1 MKPLPKPLVFLT
13 GIALCACGGST
24 ARDEVDAA
32 WQDTASDV
40 GPPSDASVGPPDRGI
55 IIVDPRDPIVPR
67 DPRESGA
74 TVEPDGRVTWPRS
87 DSAVE
92 TPDADNWDAGASCPQ
107 NVPTDGDACT
117 PMEGCSYPIDCCGI
131 VAGYWRAN
139 CVGGK
144 WSVRADPNGEFCAA
158 CQPFPREGEA
168 CSLEDACQSG
178 PPPICLTR
186 TCYAAPVVA
195 TCSAGKWSISGRCD
209 K

>member
-1 MKPLPKPLVFLT
+1 MKRIPKVLVFLT
-13 GIALCACGGST
+13 GVAFYACGGST

-32 WQDTASDV
+32 WQDTASDL
-40 GPPSDASVGPPDRGI
+40 GLPRDALGPPDGGI

-74 TVEPDGRVTWPRS
+74 SIEPDGRVTWPRS

-107 NVPTDGDACT
+107 NVPMEGDSCSQ
-117 PMEGCSYPIDCCGI
+117 MEGCSYPIDCCGI
-131 VAGYWRAN
+131 VAGFWRAY
-139 CVGGK
+139 CLDVGK
-144 WSVRADPNGEFCAA
+144 WTVRAEPNGEFCAP

-168 CSLEDACQSG
+168 CSLEVACQSG
-178 PPPICLTR
+178 PPPICLAR
-186 TCYAAPVVA
+186 TCYGAPVVA
-195 TCSAGKWSISGRCD
+195 TCSGGKWSIFGHCS